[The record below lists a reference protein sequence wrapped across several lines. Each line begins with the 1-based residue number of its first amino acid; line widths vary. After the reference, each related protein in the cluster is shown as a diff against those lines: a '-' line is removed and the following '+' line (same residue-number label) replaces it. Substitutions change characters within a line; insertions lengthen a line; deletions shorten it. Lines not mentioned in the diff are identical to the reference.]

1 MVFAVIC
8 PKYKKM
14 LKWKRQSKR
23 GNKIEVQLVSFSWI
37 FYFLFIFKWKS
48 HFIISPSSFSFLFLP
63 LSLYYTLINT
73 NPPFTLL
80 WNHSSLFFSSCF
92 LFLYETASLSSNP
105 HRSMEPMDWISI
117 RAPEMIPK
125 LLNNIYEKYVV
136 FVSHS
141 ARLYPLPDYLL
152 VCIPNHKEIQIQNSR
167 GLSVE
172 YWEFSILST
181 SIFSSFKLT
190 LCVGIL

>member
-1 MVFAVIC
+1 MKLRFNWFHFHEYFISFLYSNGKVI
-8 PKYKKM
+8 
-14 LKWKRQSKR
+14 LSFL
-23 GNKIEVQLVSFSWI
+23 LV
-37 FYFLFIFKWKS
+37 
-48 HFIISPSSFSFLFLP
+48 HSPSCFFLFLSITLSSTQIRP
-63 LSLYYTLINT
+63 LL
-73 NPPFTLL
+73 PL
-80 WNHSSLFFSSCF
+80 WSHSSLSFSSCF

-181 SIFSSFKLT
+181 SILSSFKLT
-190 LCVGIL
+190 LWVGIL